1 MPREGG
7 LVRRYAGDR
16 ASLPS
21 PNPSANSVGGCRGRN
36 GEPPLVATPHAV
48 LPHALEQSA
57 TGAPSAS
64 ARSGHVGWLRSG
76 VLLGVT
82 AALTF
87 TILPGTASAI
97 PGEATDTGRAPRR
110 VADASHQL
118 EVVTEQLNEAKV
130 QLEQQ
135 QAAAAGAEQAAA
147 DAQAQLDALDGQV
160 RQLARSAYTSEGF
173 SRLDVLLTSDSA
185 DQFVHQLGTLDAIA
199 GHTNAQV
206 IQVADVA
213 KAAEHA
219 QAEADEAEAKA
230 RKTVEDISAQQQELE
245 GQIADYQRQYDA
257 LSAAEREQV
266 ARARGGEAVAAPAQA
281 QAAAST
287 QAAAAPAP
295 GAAPAAGAP
304 SSAAQ
309 VAVNTAL
316 AQVGDPYVWGAGGP
330 DSFDCSGLTQYAYS
344 AAGVSLPHSSKS
356 QSTMGTPVSASDLQ
370 PGDLLFYYSPTSHV
384 AMYIGNG
391 QMVHASTAGEPV
403 KVVAFGSMGGFPHA
417 RRIAG

>member
-1 MPREGG
+1 
-7 LVRRYAGDR
+7 
-16 ASLPS
+16 
-21 PNPSANSVGGCRGRN
+21 
-36 GEPPLVATPHAV
+36 VATPHAV

-57 TGAPSAS
+57 TAVPSAS

-87 TILPGTASAI
+87 TVLPGTASAI
-97 PGEATDTGRAPRR
+97 PGEATDTGQAAQL

-118 EVVTEQLNEAKV
+118 EVVAEQLNEAKV

-160 RQLARSAYTSEGF
+160 RQLARSAYTGEGF

-185 DQFVHQLGTLDAIA
+185 DQLVHQLGTLDAIA

-266 ARARGGEAVAAPAQA
+266 ARARSGEAVAA
-281 QAAAST
+281 
-287 QAAAAPAP
+287 QAAAAPAQAA
-295 GAAPAAGAP
+295 AAPAGASAAAGAP

-316 AQVGDPYVWGAGGP
+316 AQVGDPYVWGASGP

-356 QSTMGTPVSASDLQ
+356 QSTMGTPVSTSDLQ

-403 KVVAFGSMGGFPHA
+403 KVVAFGSMSGFTHA